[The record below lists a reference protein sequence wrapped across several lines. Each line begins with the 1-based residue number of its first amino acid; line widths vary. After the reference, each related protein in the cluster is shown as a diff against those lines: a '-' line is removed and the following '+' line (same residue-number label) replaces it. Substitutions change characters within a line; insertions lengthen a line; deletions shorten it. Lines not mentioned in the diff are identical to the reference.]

1 MRVYEFAKKV
11 GATCAAVMK
20 MAEEKG
26 VEVYSPL
33 SQLEPEDVET
43 LNKQL
48 LAVGP
53 AAVKEEAAAAG
64 ERARAKAARA
74 AAARAVHDKAQ
85 AEALE
90 AARQRAIAAHEGR
103 ALSLP
108 VPPPAVTAAPKPV
121 AAPKAEERK
130 VEIGVSL
137 PELPKVS
144 IQMGESE
151 DEGASAASDFED
163 DEVDARDGL
172 LSASSAVHIRSFA
185 LISCHILFLLSTI
198 PNFGLLGCVGVL
210 CTGENAQ
217 TLELPLSDGVL
228 LKHAADCKTHCQLRA
243 LCHQVL
249 ILGLLQT
256 ADPAGVSTVVLLL
269 ELLAGQDCVLCV
281 DDDDVIAAI
290 DVRSIGGFELAAKQI
305 GGSCSGLAEGLA
317 CCVKDVPFSF
327 NGLLGKHCRGH
338 ICASKNIK
346 YTLTF

>member
-108 VPPPAVTAAPKPV
+108 VPPPAVSAAPKPV

-151 DEGASAASDFED
+151 DEGASEASDFED
-163 DEVDARDGL
+163 DEVDARDYLHGKDL
-172 LSASSAVHIRSFA
+172 ERRDAKSASAKKDQAAKKETAKKEQASARKEAAAKKPAAPAPAPVKKPVVAPPPKPVPPPAPR
-185 LISCHILFLLSTI
+185 
-198 PNFGLLGCVGVL
+198 VG
-210 CTGENAQ
+210 G
-217 TLELPLSDGVL
+217 
-228 LKHAADCKTHCQLRA
+228 LRA
-243 LCHQVL
+243 GFSSVSMRVSRPQVQ
-249 ILGLLQT
+249 IVPGRPVISTGT
-256 ADPAGVSTVVLLL
+256 AAPAPVV
-269 ELLAGQDCVLCV
+269 
-281 DDDDVIAAI
+281 
-290 DVRSIGGFELAAKQI
+290 
-305 GGSCSGLAEGLA
+305 
-317 CCVKDVPFSF
+317 PP
-327 NGLLGKHCRGH
+327 
-338 ICASKNIK
+338 
-346 YTLTF
+346 